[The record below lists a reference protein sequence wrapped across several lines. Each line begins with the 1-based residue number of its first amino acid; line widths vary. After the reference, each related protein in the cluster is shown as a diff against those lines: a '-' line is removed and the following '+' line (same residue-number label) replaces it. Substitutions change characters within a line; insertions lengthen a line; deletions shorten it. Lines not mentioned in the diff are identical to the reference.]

1 MTAEPTAAHHL
12 DGAEV
17 DVDAAGAQDTTG
29 ATHVDPPWAADLDP
43 QVEAQVVAR
52 LRRAIDRAERVVI
65 AGHVSPDGDALGSLL
80 ALHLALGSAGAATV
94 PVIGEQPLTV
104 TPPLEQ
110 LPGAGELRAADRLP
124 ATSAVDLLIS
134 VDAASTGRLGQVA
147 EYLDERVE
155 TIVLDHH
162 AQGQPFGDLRLV
174 APTAAATV
182 QLVERVLDG
191 LSLPL
196 TPAVATCLYVGLV
209 TDTGRFAY
217 QATDPSAHE
226 LAGRALAAGVDQAWW
241 HQALFA
247 TRSAAELTLLGHGLK
262 RLTEVPDVGLVH
274 AHVTAEEVAGC
285 DDASVEGL
293 VDLLRSAD
301 SAEVA
306 LALRPTGDG
315 AWKGSLR
322 SRGTADVGR
331 VAAALGGGGHRL
343 AAGFT
348 VEGTPQEVTH
358 RVVGLLREA

>member
-1 MTAEPTAAHHL
+1 MTAAPRAALHL
-12 DGAEV
+12 DADADADDQADD
-17 DVDAAGAQDTTG
+17 DVHARRIP
-29 ATHVDPPWAADLDP
+29 PPWAADLDP

-52 LRRAIDRAERVVI
+52 LRRAIDRGERVVI
-65 AGHVSPDGDALGSLL
+65 AGHISPDGDALGSLL
-80 ALHLALGSAGAATV
+80 ALHLALGSAGARTV
-94 PVIGEQPLTV
+94 PVIGEDPLRV

-110 LPGAGELRAADRLP
+110 LPGAGELRASDQLP
-124 ATSAVDLLIS
+124 GSSAVDLLIS
-134 VDAASTGRLGQVA
+134 VDAASASRLGQVA
-147 EYLDERVE
+147 DYLDVPVE

-162 AQGQPFGDLRLV
+162 AQGEPFGDLRLV
-174 APTAAATV
+174 APAAAATV
-182 QLVERVLDG
+182 QLVDRVLAG
-191 LSLPL
+191 LALPL

-226 LAGRALAAGVDQAWW
+226 LAGRALAAGVNQAWW

-247 TRSAAELTLLGHGLK
+247 TRSAAELTLLGHGLA
-262 RLTEVPDVGLVH
+262 RLTEVPEVGLVH
-274 AHVTAEEVAGC
+274 AHVTVEEVAGC
-285 DDASVEGL
+285 NEASVEGL

-301 SAEVA
+301 GAEVA

-322 SRGTADVGR
+322 SRGAADVGR

-348 VEGTPQEVTH
+348 LAGTPQEVTD